1 MAKKFIRKDTHKK
14 KRLSLVW
21 RKPKGITNKRR
32 LSRNGHATCVRPGFG
47 TKASDRGK
55 NKQGLMIVSVATLD
69 QLKKI
74 NPKTQAALL
83 AGVGKKRKIELMN
96 EAEKLKITLVN
107 FNAKLYKENTAK
119 FLAEKKQDS
128 EKKQED
134 AKKEA
139 KKEEENKS
147 KKAEAKKEAEEEQS
161 QEDKKKAE
169 NSVEKNSSSFRQ
181 REKEERDKV
190 LIKK

>member
-1 MAKKFIRKDTHKK
+1 MAKKFIRKDVHKK

-32 LSRNGHATCVRPGFG
+32 LNQSGHAPCVRPGYG
-47 TKASDRGK
+47 TKSSDRGK
-55 NKQGLMIVSVATLD
+55 NKQGLMIISVATID

-107 FNAKLYKENTAK
+107 FNPKLYTEKVEK
-119 FLAEKKQDS
+119 FLAEKKKDS
-128 EKKQED
+128 EKKKTEV
-134 AKKEA
+134 KEA
-139 KKEEENKS
+139 KIAEEKKKE

-161 QEDKKKAE
+161 EEEKRKA
-169 NSVEKNSSSFRQ
+169 
-181 REKEERDKV
+181 EKEEKDKI
-190 LIKK
+190 LTKK